1 MMPTQ
6 KFRKLVLP
14 NPESNQQNPFPNS
27 YAYIVRI
34 EDEITIVQS
43 LQKPRKIAFRGSD
56 GKRYNFIL
64 KANDDL
70 RKDFRLLEFND
81 IVNQLL
87 SRDSQSRQRRLNI
100 RLYSVAPLNE
110 NSGLIEWVPNLL
122 GLQPII
128 RNLYQKHGKYFFIV
142 L

>member
-14 NPESNQQNPFPNS
+14 NPESNNQDPFPNRF
-27 YAYIVRI
+27 AYIVGI
-34 EDEITIVQS
+34 EDQMVIVNS
-43 LQKPRKIAFRGSD
+43 LQKPRKIVFLGSD
-56 GKRYNFIL
+56 GEKYIFML
-64 KANDDL
+64 KARDDL

-87 SRDSQSRQRRLNI
+87 AQDSESRQRRLNI

-110 NSGLIEWVPNLL
+110 DSGIIEWVPNLL
-122 GLQPII
+122 GLRPTIMSLLHQ
-128 RNLYQKHGKYFFIV
+128 NGKN
-142 L
+142 